1 MFKRKQQPF
10 NYNEAVLEIS
20 KQLRNNT
27 IQLSDPSYEGENKK
41 TFLAYNLN
49 DLNKLLRSTTTKTRE
64 LLTEKGFTLTID
76 DRVEKTVLLNTEISE
91 LADAVKKGLGR
102 DAEGAEI
109 ADIVIRATNFL
120 CLDETYHSY
129 QKLSNVLAQTPS
141 NTDKVTV
148 GACVSDSESKLK
160 KDKYSLIEDMMVCW
174 IEIKRASEMV
184 WVCCTDKLGEDKFN
198 TAFIILWNKVIDLIA
213 YCSAYTTLYLPGNLQ
228 YYIGYKMNEN
238 FKRPYKYGTSEEVK

>member
-1 MFKRKQQPF
+1 MFRRKQQPF

-20 KQLRNNT
+20 KQLRNKT
-27 IQLSDPSYEGENKK
+27 IQLSDPSYEGENKNI
-41 TFLAYNLN
+41 FLSYNLD

-64 LLTEKGFTLTID
+64 LLIEKGFTLSIN
-76 DRVEKTVLLNTEISE
+76 DRAEKTVLLNTEISE

-120 CLDETYHSY
+120 CLDETYNSY
-129 QKLSNVLAQTPS
+129 QKLSNVLAQTSS

-148 GACVSDSESKLK
+148 GACISDSESELK

-184 WVCCTDKLGEDKFN
+184 WVCCTDKLGGDKFN

-213 YCSAYTTLYLPGNLQ
+213 YCSAYATLYLPGNLQ
-228 YYIGYKMNEN
+228 YYVGYKMNEN

>member
-1 MFKRKQQPF
+1 MFRRKQQPF
-10 NYNEAVLEIS
+10 NYSEAVLEIS

-27 IQLSDPSYEGENKK
+27 IQLSDPSYQGENKK

-49 DLNKLLRSTTTKTRE
+49 DLNKLLKSTTTKTRE
-64 LLTEKGFTLTID
+64 LLTKKGFTLSIE

-91 LADAVKKGLGR
+91 LADAVKKGLGQ

-129 QKLSNVLAQTPS
+129 QKLSNVLTQTVS
-141 NTDKVTV
+141 NTDRVTI
-148 GACVSDSESKLK
+148 GASISDYESNLK
-160 KDKYSLIEDMMVCW
+160 KDKYLLIEDMMVCW
-174 IEIKRASEMV
+174 VEIKRASELLE
-184 WVCCTDKLGEDKFN
+184 VCCVDKMGSDKFN
-198 TAFIILWNKVIDLIA
+198 TAFIVLWNKVIDLIA
-213 YCSAYTTLYLPGNLQ
+213 YCSAYVTLYLPENLQ
-228 YYIGYKMNEN
+228 YYVEYKMGVN

>member
-1 MFKRKQQPF
+1 MFRRKQQPF
-10 NYNEAVLEIS
+10 NYSEAVLEIS

-27 IQLSDPSYEGENKK
+27 IQLSDPSYQGENKK

-49 DLNKLLRSTTTKTRE
+49 DLNKLLKSTTTKTRE
-64 LLTEKGFTLTID
+64 LLAKKGFTLSIE

-91 LADAVKKGLGR
+91 LADAVKKGLGQ

-129 QKLSNVLAQTPS
+129 QKLSNVLTQTVS
-141 NTDKVTV
+141 NTDRVTI
-148 GACVSDSESKLK
+148 GASISDYESNSK

-174 IEIKRASEMV
+174 VEIKRASELLE
-184 WVCCTDKLGEDKFN
+184 VCCVDKMGSDKFN
-198 TAFIILWNKVIDLIA
+198 TAFIVLWNKVIDLIA
-213 YCSAYTTLYLPGNLQ
+213 YCSAYVTLYLPENLQ
-228 YYIGYKMNEN
+228 YYVEYKMSVN

>member
-27 IQLSDPSYEGENKK
+27 IQLSDPSYEGENKN

-64 LLTEKGFTLTID
+64 LLTKKGFTLSID

-129 QKLSNVLAQTPS
+129 QKLSNILAQTPS

-198 TAFIILWNKVIDLIA
+198 TAFIILWNKVIDLTA
-213 YCSAYTTLYLPGNLQ
+213 YCSAYATLYLPGNLQ
-228 YYIGYKMNEN
+228 YYVGYKMNEN

>member
-49 DLNKLLRSTTTKTRE
+49 DLNKLLRSTTTKTKE

-198 TAFIILWNKVIDLIA
+198 TAFIILWNKVIDLTA
-213 YCSAYTTLYLPGNLQ
+213 YCSAYATLYLPGNLQ
-228 YYIGYKMNEN
+228 YYVGYKMNEN